1 MPNRLIKESIC
12 SSDTIDKLTWFEEV
26 VFERLIVNCDDY
38 GRFDGRVA
46 IIKSRLF
53 PLKANL
59 TEKTLMEAINK
70 LATVG
75 LVILYEYE
83 DKPYLQLTT
92 WEKHQQ
98 VRAKKSKYPA
108 SDNTCKQMISDDN
121 KCPRNPIQSNP
132 NPNPIQSKDKTE
144 LELAVDD
151 FIKMRKSIKKPL
163 TERALGMLMNKL
175 DELSAGVTAKERYKV
190 ECLNQA
196 ILHNWQT
203 VYPLDEFIDDAG
215 DTSDLDRIEENYRA
229 YLDENRN
236 LPFSERLTMN
246 EFFEKWV
253 KENAAK

>member
-12 SSDTIDKLTWFEEV
+12 YSDTIDKLTWFEEV

-108 SDNTCKQMISDDN
+108 YDNTCKQMISDDN

-132 NPNPIQSKDKTE
+132 NPNPNPIQSKEKTE
-144 LELAVDD
+144 LELAIDD
-151 FIKMRKSIKKPL
+151 FVKMRKAIKKPL
-163 TERALGMLMNKL
+163 TERALNMLLKRL
-175 DELSAGVTAKERYKV
+175 DELSSGVKAKERYKI
-190 ECLNQA
+190 ECLNQS
-196 ILHNWQT
+196 IIHNWQT
-203 VYPLDEFIDDAG
+203 VYPLNDFVDDRE
-215 DTSDLDRIEENYRA
+215 DTSDLDRMEEEYRA
-229 YLDENRN
+229 YLDENKD
-236 LPFSERLTMN
+236 LPFSERLTMS
-246 EFFEKWV
+246 EFYEKRV
-253 KENAAK
+253 NGHA